1 VSPISE
7 VRLVAQRELRKS
19 FRSAKG
25 IVLLVLS
32 LLGGTA
38 IAQLLVWI
46 EKLKREQ
53 LADVN
58 PETVRSFRVQA
69 LTKAFSDEATG
80 KALADVPEVLLAMFF
95 ITVWLTP
102 MLISLLGFDSVSAD
116 VQHRTVRYWT
126 LRTRRPSYV
135 IGKWLGLWTTVSM
148 ITLAMHVV
156 IWVLCVA
163 RGQGTAAMTF
173 GWGVR
178 LWLISL
184 PMSAVWSA
192 VATLV
197 SSMFRTPIV
206 ALLSTF
212 AAFFF
217 LFIVWVI
224 GVRYDVDAL
233 VYAYPNAYDGLLI
246 HQRADKFL
254 KGLAG
259 CIAMVIAYM
268 GVTTVTFARRDV

>member
-135 IGKWLGLWTTVSM
+135 IGKWLGLWTTVSI
-148 ITLAMHVV
+148 ITLTMHVV

-224 GVRYDVDAL
+224 GVRYEVDAL
-233 VYAYPNAYDGLLI
+233 VYVYPNAYDSLLI

>member
-1 VSPISE
+1 MSPISE

-32 LLGGTA
+32 LLGGSA
-38 IAQLLVWI
+38 VAQLLVWL
-46 EKLKREQ
+46 EQVKREQ
-53 LADVN
+53 LGDIN
-58 PETVRSFRVQA
+58 PETEHMLRVKA
-69 LTKAFSDEATG
+69 LTKIYNDEATG
-80 KALADVPEVLLAMFF
+80 KALADVPEIVLVVFF
-95 ITVWLTP
+95 MTVSLTP

-135 IGKWLGLWTTVSM
+135 VGKWLGLWTTVSI
-148 ITLAMHVV
+148 ITLTMHLA

-163 RGQGTAAMTF
+163 RGQGTAALTF

-178 LWLISL
+178 LWLVSL

-192 VATLV
+192 IATLV
-197 SSMFRTPIV
+197 SSLFRTPILS
-206 ALLSTF
+206 LLSII
-212 AAFFF
+212 AA
-217 LFIVWVI
+217 IVGLLVVWAI
-224 GVRYDVDAL
+224 GMRYDVDPL
-233 VYAYPNAYDGLLI
+233 VYLYPNAYVGLLV
-246 HQRADKFL
+246 HQRADIFV

-259 CIAMVIAYM
+259 CIAMVVAYV
-268 GVTTVTFARRDV
+268 GATTLTFSRRDV

>member
-1 VSPISE
+1 MSPISE